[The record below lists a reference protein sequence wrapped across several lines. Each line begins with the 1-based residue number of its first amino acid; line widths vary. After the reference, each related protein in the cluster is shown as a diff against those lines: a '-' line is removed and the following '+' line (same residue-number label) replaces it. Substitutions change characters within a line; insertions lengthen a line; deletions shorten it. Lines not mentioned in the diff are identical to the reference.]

1 MDPICGGERARI
13 WSAWLLTGLLIASL
27 QPAWAQDRLALPSK
41 ESTTTTLGNEF
52 QRFLY
57 DEAMATLHIRSYFFD
72 RQNIRPP
79 NNVALV
85 TGGWIGLESGWFY
98 DTFQV
103 GAVGYTAQ
111 PVWAPQSRWDT
122 SDGTSLLKPGGY
134 GYFTLGQAY
143 ASARWR
149 GQKFTGF
156 RQYVDE
162 LEVNPRD
169 DRELPQTFEAYAL
182 RGTLREVNYFAGYVA
197 AMKPRDYSAFINM
210 GEAAGAPN
218 HNAGMGLVSVKYGSM
233 DDLQLR
239 ASTYYVPNILWSS
252 YGDVGRTFPIADSFL
267 IKLAGQFAAQGSNG
281 QNFVTGKPFSTFWG
295 GARVDTVWGPMAFG
309 LAYTQ
314 VGSSAAWRSPYGIW
328 IGYNKR
334 QVLDFNRAGE
344 TAITMSGAY
353 DFQGVGMPG
362 LVIAATAT
370 YGGNAVNADTGRVLP
385 ETWEYDFDLQFRAD
399 PLPVPDWLKPLQL
412 RGRVAFVNQ
421 YLNNIM
427 SNSMT
432 EYRAVLNYEL
442 TWKGPR
448 RH

>member
-143 ASARWR
+143 ASVRWR

-233 DDLQLR
+233 DDLQFR

-267 IKLAGQFAAQGSNG
+267 IKLTGQFAAQGSNG

-295 GARVDTVWGPMAFG
+295 GARVDTVWGPMAFE

-353 DFQGVGMPG
+353 DFQGVGLPG

-448 RH
+448 RR